1 MISLRLRNIDLVL
14 SNHHMNPYSE
24 PTDIASLP
32 VASATHNLHGNEDR
46 NASDGEKSD
55 RSRSRLPSD
64 PGSDVGKDRD
74 DDFPN
79 TSHALGAKGKS
90 PYPPTVL
97 QRCGEFPDNSSIGDF
112 MQFQLHGSGR
122 SIERRYEILYAEA
135 SQKVFGKSDGNNASV
150 LAHVEDNAAYVSLAE
165 AVALSKQQSLF
176 FKELDAYNVDASEN
190 PAKLHATFNSPM
202 QHLQSGLEDTIR
214 SLGNVIPS
222 HTVVIEAAIYLIQ
235 QGIFNIPD
243 VGCVNV
249 KQARALLLVARWL
262 QAHMLRKWHEA
273 GEVNASDVLH
283 TEASVDDH
291 IMILIGPGGTG
302 KTTVLRVVE
311 AHRPLRW
318 L

>member
-1 MISLRLRNIDLVL
+1 MDKGSYALFIMLLFRPQRFGASLDYLEPVLHTQHARSLPEDAVWLLVYGEYLRWRKDDIDAVAAPFLEKSTSPSPVMPRFDTTEWWACMISLRLRNIDLVL
-14 SNHHMNPYSE
+14 SNHLMNPYSE

-32 VASATHNLHGNEDR
+32 VASATHDIHGNEDR

-79 TSHALGAKGKS
+79 TSHGLGAKGKS

-122 SIERRYEILYAEA
+122 SIERKYEILYAEA

-150 LAHVEDNAAYVSLAE
+150 LAHVEDNAACVSPAE
-165 AVALSKQQSLF
+165 AVALFKQQSLF

-190 PAKLHATFNSPM
+190 PAKLHATVNSPM
-202 QHLQSGLEDTIR
+202 QHWQSGLADTIR

-222 HTVVIEAAIYLIQ
+222 H
-235 QGIFNIPD
+235 P
-243 VGCVNV
+243 
-249 KQARALLLVARWL
+249 RL
-262 QAHMLRKWHEA
+262 QA
-273 GEVNASDVLH
+273 
-283 TEASVDDH
+283 T
-291 IMILIGPGGTG
+291 
-302 KTTVLRVVE
+302 
-311 AHRPLRW
+311 
-318 L
+318 